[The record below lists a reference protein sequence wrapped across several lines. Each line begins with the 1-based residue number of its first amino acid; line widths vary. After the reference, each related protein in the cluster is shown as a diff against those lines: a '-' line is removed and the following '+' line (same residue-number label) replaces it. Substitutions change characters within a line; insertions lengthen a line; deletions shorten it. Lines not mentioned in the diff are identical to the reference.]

1 MPCERDAARVPRQI
15 RVARMVEPV
24 GPADPR
30 SIGPYRLEGR
40 LGAGGMGQVYLATSP
55 GGRKVAVK
63 VIRPELADAPQFRA
77 RFAREVDAAR
87 QVGGF
92 HTAQVVD
99 ADPEAAAP
107 WLVTAYIPGPTLQQ
121 VVAEN
126 GPLAPDAVLR
136 LGAGLAEGLAA
147 IHRCGLV
154 HRDLKPGNVIL
165 AEDGPRIIDFGVA
178 HAPGAEAM
186 TRTGTV
192 IGTYAYMSPE
202 QIRADRVS
210 PASDVFALGSVL
222 AFAATGRSPFDA
234 TTVPAIVH
242 RVTGEPPLLDGLFG
256 RLRDLVTV
264 CLAKDPAGRPSTAE
278 VLARL
283 SVTGGSGTGSGTGPA
298 PGVPFNDLPTAP
310 GSGPAAPPAAAPGA
324 SPTTSP
330 VVAEASARTLPR
342 RTLLFGGLAAG
353 ATAAAV
359 PAYFLWRRP
368 GTDPD
373 PGKPVARL
381 AGHANEVACLA
392 FGPDG
397 KTLAS
402 GSDDDTVRLW
412 DVATGR
418 TITTYRGHTDNV
430 MSLAFSPDGH
440 TLYSGGSDKTLR
452 RWDLR
457 TGRPMSVVASYDG
470 EYDYV
475 GSLAVSPDGATL
487 AVGVGAR
494 AELVTV
500 STGRAFATLTGH
512 GGSVNDIAF
521 SPDGK
526 ILGSVASETG
536 AKIWLWAT
544 DTGRRLGT
552 LTGETKDHFNSVQFS
567 PDGKTVAGAGPG
579 VQVWDLA
586 TERLTATLT
595 DPHPYVSTAAYHPGS
610 AVIAGAGGAR
620 EPNTDDQTGKT
631 VSLWD
636 VSTGSVTRTLTGIM
650 PNSLGDTYISAVAFS
665 PDGKTLAA
673 SLNQVASSDESGH
686 SVQLWKL
693 S

>member
-1 MPCERDAARVPRQI
+1 
-15 RVARMVEPV
+15 MVEPL
-24 GPADPR
+24 GPRDPR
-30 SIGPYRLEGR
+30 QVGPYRLEGR
-40 LGAGGMGQVYLATSP
+40 LGAGGMGQVYLASSP

-63 VIRPELADAPQFRA
+63 VIRPELADTPQFRA

-99 ADPEAAAP
+99 ADSGAASP

-126 GPLAPDAVLR
+126 GTLSSDAVLR

-222 AFAATGRSPFDA
+222 AFAASGRSPFDA

-242 RVTGEPPLLDGLFG
+242 RVTSEPPVLDGLSG
-256 RLRDLVTV
+256 RLHVLVTA

-278 VLARL
+278 VLNRL
-283 SVTGGSGTGSGTGPA
+283 SVTGGSGDRAA
-298 PGVPFNDLPTAP
+298 PGVPFNDLPTEP
-310 GSGPAAPPAAAPGA
+310 GSGPGA
-324 SPTTSP
+324 TPTPSPTPSP
-330 VVAEASARTLPR
+330 VVSKTSARRLPR

-353 ATAAAV
+353 VTAAAV
-359 PAYFLWRRP
+359 PGYLVWR
-368 GTDPD
+368 GSGADPD

-381 AGHANEVACLA
+381 GGHTHEIGCLA

-402 GSDDDTVRLW
+402 GGDDDTVRLW

-430 MSLAFSPDGH
+430 MSVAYAPDGR
-440 TLYSGGSDKTLR
+440 TLYSGGFDKTLR

-457 TGRPMSVVASYDG
+457 TGRPMSVVASYTDEFG
-470 EYDYV
+470 HV

-487 AVGVGAR
+487 AVGVANR
-494 AELVTV
+494 VELVTV

-512 GGSVNDIAF
+512 GGSINDVVF

-526 ILGSVASETG
+526 LVASVASETG
-536 AKIWLWAT
+536 AKIWLWAA
-544 DTGRRLGT
+544 DTGRHLKK
-552 LTGETKDHFNSVQFS
+552 LTGESTDHFNAVLFS
-567 PDGKTVAGAGPG
+567 PDGKTVGGAGPG
-579 VQVWDLA
+579 VQLWDLA
-586 TERLTATLT
+586 TGRPEKTLT
-595 DPHPYVSTAAYHPGS
+595 DSHPYVPTAAYRPGS

-636 VSTGSVTRTLTGIM
+636 VSTGSVSTTLTGVM
-650 PNSLGDTYISAVAFS
+650 PKSRGDTYITAVAFS
-665 PDGKTLAA
+665 PDGRTLAA
-673 SLNQVASSDESGH
+673 SLNQVAMTEESGH
-686 SVQLWKL
+686 SIQLWKL
-693 S
+693 P

>member
-1 MPCERDAARVPRQI
+1 MW
-15 RVARMVEPV
+15 
-24 GPADPR
+24 
-30 SIGPYRLEGR
+30 
-40 LGAGGMGQVYLATSP
+40 QVNLATSP

-310 GSGPAAPPAAAPGA
+310 GSGRC
-324 SPTTSP
+324 S
-330 VVAEASARTLPR
+330 
-342 RTLLFGGLAAG
+342 
-353 ATAAAV
+353 
-359 PAYFLWRRP
+359 
-368 GTDPD
+368 
-373 PGKPVARL
+373 
-381 AGHANEVACLA
+381 
-392 FGPDG
+392 
-397 KTLAS
+397 
-402 GSDDDTVRLW
+402 
-412 DVATGR
+412 
-418 TITTYRGHTDNV
+418 
-430 MSLAFSPDGH
+430 
-440 TLYSGGSDKTLR
+440 
-452 RWDLR
+452 
-457 TGRPMSVVASYDG
+457 
-470 EYDYV
+470 
-475 GSLAVSPDGATL
+475 
-487 AVGVGAR
+487 
-494 AELVTV
+494 
-500 STGRAFATLTGH
+500 
-512 GGSVNDIAF
+512 
-521 SPDGK
+521 
-526 ILGSVASETG
+526 
-536 AKIWLWAT
+536 
-544 DTGRRLGT
+544 
-552 LTGETKDHFNSVQFS
+552 
-567 PDGKTVAGAGPG
+567 
-579 VQVWDLA
+579 
-586 TERLTATLT
+586 
-595 DPHPYVSTAAYHPGS
+595 
-610 AVIAGAGGAR
+610 
-620 EPNTDDQTGKT
+620 
-631 VSLWD
+631 
-636 VSTGSVTRTLTGIM
+636 
-650 PNSLGDTYISAVAFS
+650 
-665 PDGKTLAA
+665 
-673 SLNQVASSDESGH
+673 
-686 SVQLWKL
+686 
-693 S
+693 